1 VDKSLLDFFV
11 SFFFGFFDSE
21 EGLRPTLLRGLM
33 LGSLAS
39 ETVEDAGDAGCG
51 DGQGAFLFGL
61 ATCFQKVYFKVFEQK
76 NN

>member
-51 DGQGAFLFGL
+51 DGQGSSFIRVGNLFSKSL
-61 ATCFQKVYFKVFEQK
+61 F
-76 NN
+76 